1 MTQKQSK
8 SEAEECPQCLKPVSG
23 CYKNQTDQSMRV
35 TTKLDDFDPK
45 NALASFPEYFPV
57 FHFCISPLHPQPQEE
72 KRMVFSVVL
81 FERELDVTE
90 V

>member
-1 MTQKQSK
+1 MILT
-8 SEAEECPQCLKPVSG
+8 
-23 CYKNQTDQSMRV
+23 
-35 TTKLDDFDPK
+35 PK
-45 NALASFPEYFPV
+45 MHYPPFQEYFPV
-57 FHFCISPLHPQPQEE
+57 FHLCVSPLHPQPQEE